1 MSTAALSVGKAQQCR
16 NRNVNSFFGGR
27 MMKTLNAAT
36 IYCVAA
42 VLVGLSTTLNA
53 TPIVDGRF
61 DPDEG
66 YTLGH
71 YVNIEVEGDRRS
83 GNIPADDGV
92 LWMYRDLATG
102 DLFANLAQPLTLVD
116 NSYGDNSIGW
126 GSSAPSG
133 KDHKFR
139 DLKGSDKAQFTIT
152 DADGNIL
159 LDFIMDYFS
168 KSSSASSG
176 YASLGV
182 SGGDGKVNTGSAS
195 SILAWATSLDYNF
208 NTLGHALTEDSPVA
222 DDYYITADPAYSDWV
237 YEVIYEFRVDGAI
250 FQDNGFGE
258 LTIPVVH
265 DSPNKIGKN
274 HVYIEINGPVPE
286 PATVALL
293 GLGSLALLRKRRK
306 PTASSQ

>member
-1 MSTAALSVGKAQQCR
+1 MGKKNALTMLFVAVVLVSLSTA
-16 NRNVNSFFGGR
+16 
-27 MMKTLNAAT
+27 
-36 IYCVAA
+36 
-42 VLVGLSTTLNA
+42 LNA
-53 TPIVDGRF
+53 TPVVDGRF
-61 DPDEG
+61 DPGEG

-71 YVNIEVEGDRRS
+71 YVNIEVEGEKKS

-92 LWMYRDLATG
+92 LWTYHDLVTG
-102 DLFANLAQPLTLVD
+102 DLFASLTQPLTLVD

-133 KDHKFR
+133 KNHNFK
-139 DLKGSDKAQFTIT
+139 DLKGSDKAQFAIT
-152 DADGNIL
+152 DADGSIL
-159 LDFIMDYFS
+159 LDFIVDYIS
-168 KSSSASSG
+168 ESPTASSG

-195 SILAWATSLDYNF
+195 SILAWGTSLDYNL
-208 NTLGHALTEDSPVA
+208 NTLGHVLTEDSPVA
-222 DDYYITADPAYSDWV
+222 DGDYVTANPAYSDWV
-237 YEVIYEFRVDGAI
+237 FEVTYEFLVDGAI

-274 HVYIEINGPVPE
+274 HVYMEINGVIPE

-293 GLGSLALLRKRRK
+293 GLGSLTLLRKRRK
-306 PTASSQ
+306 

>member
-1 MSTAALSVGKAQQCR
+1 MGKKNAITMLFVAVVLVSLSTALG
-16 NRNVNSFFGGR
+16 
-27 MMKTLNAAT
+27 
-36 IYCVAA
+36 A
-42 VLVGLSTTLNA
+42 V
-53 TPIVDGRF
+53 PIVDGRF

-66 YTLGH
+66 YTLGR
-71 YVNIEVEGDRRS
+71 YVNIEVEGEKKS

-92 LWMYRDLATG
+92 LWTCRDLATG
-102 DLFANLAQPLTLVD
+102 NLFASLTQPPTLVD

-133 KDHKFR
+133 KNHNFK
-139 DLKGSDKAQFTIT
+139 DLTGSDKAQFAIT

-159 LDFIMDYFS
+159 LDFTMDYIS
-168 KSSSASSG
+168 ESSSASSG

-182 SGGDGKVNTGSAS
+182 SGKDGKVNTGSAS
-195 SILAWATSLDYNF
+195 SILAWGTSLDYNL
-208 NTLGHALTEDSPVA
+208 NTLGHVLTADSPVA
-222 DDYYITADPAYSDWV
+222 DADYVTADAAYFDWV
-237 YEVIYEFRVDGAI
+237 FEVTYEFLVDGAI

-274 HVYIEINGPVPE
+274 RVYMEINGTVPE

-293 GLGSLALLRKRRK
+293 GLGSLTLVGKRRK
-306 PTASSQ
+306 RTVSGQ